1 MENVLGS
8 IGNTPMFKIE
18 DIYVKAEYFNPS
30 GSIKDRIALQMVKD
44 ALDRNK
50 NIRGFVEATSGNTGI
65 SLAFVSSVLGYKF
78 VAVMPENASIERT
91 KIIKHYGGEVIYSP
105 CQ

>member
-1 MENVLGS
+1 MKNCLDL

-18 DIYVKAEYFNPS
+18 NIFVKAEYFNPS
-30 GSIKDRIALQMVKD
+30 GSIKDRIALQMIKD
-44 ALDRNK
+44 ALAKNK
-50 NIRGFVEATSGNTGI
+50 NIKGFIEATSGNTGI
-65 SLAFVSSVLGYKF
+65 SLAFICSVLGYNF
-78 VAVMPENASIERT
+78 IAVMPENASIERT

>member
-1 MENVLGS
+1 MKDILNL

-30 GSIKDRIALQMVKD
+30 GSIKDRIALQMIKD
-44 ALDRNK
+44 ALDKNK
-50 NIRGFVEATSGNTGI
+50 DIKGFIEATSGNTGI
-65 SLAFVSSVLGYKF
+65 SMAFVSSVLGYKF

-91 KIIKHYGGEVIYSP
+91 KIIKHYDGEVIYSP

>member
-1 MENVLGS
+1 MKNILDM

-18 DIYVKAEYFNPS
+18 NINIKAEYFNPS
-30 GSIKDRIALQMVKD
+30 GSIKDRIAFQMIND
-44 ALDRNK
+44 ALKGNN

-78 VAVMPENASIERT
+78 VAVMPENVSIERT
-91 KIIKHYGGEVIYSP
+91 LIIRHYGGEVVYTP